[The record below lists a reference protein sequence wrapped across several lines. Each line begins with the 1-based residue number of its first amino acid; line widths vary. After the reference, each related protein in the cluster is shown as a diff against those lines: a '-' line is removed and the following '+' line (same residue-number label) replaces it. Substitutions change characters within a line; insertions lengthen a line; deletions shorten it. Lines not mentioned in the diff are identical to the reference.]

1 MIKLKLVSH
10 NGRGMTPREWTTI
23 DAPVFKG
30 GEVNPCLHIDIINAL
45 PYAANVTLKTYLND
59 PATGF
64 ELMLVVDAIR
74 QINPEVKLFLEMG
87 YTPYARQ
94 DRVCNPGEANGI
106 AVFARVLNMLK
117 FNEVRILDPHSDV
130 APAVINNSV
139 IRSLAEVIQIVQD
152 YNPENIKDTYLVAPD
167 AGAQK
172 RVKALAKELGA
183 AGYIFATKERDLET
197 MEITGTRFDSDTTG
211 KKLLVVDDICDGGRT
226 FIALAKAIREHGEP
240 AKLELWVTHGIFSY
254 GTEVVTEHYDA
265 VTSTNTFQPYALGN
279 KDNAG
284 NVNPKMNWLNI

>member
-1 MIKLKLVSH
+1 MIKLKLVAH
-10 NGRGMTPREWTTI
+10 NGRGMTPREWTVI
-23 DAPVFKG
+23 EAPVFKG
-30 GEVNPCLHIDIINAL
+30 GELNPCLPGDIIHAL

-59 PATGF
+59 AATGF
-64 ELMLVVDAIR
+64 ELMLTVDAIR
-74 QINPEVKLFLEMG
+74 RINPSVTLFLEMG

-106 AVFARVLNMLK
+106 AVFASVINLLE
-117 FNEVRILDPHSDV
+117 FAEVRILDPHSDST
-130 APAVINNSV
+130 PGLIKNSV
-139 IRSLAEVIQIVQD
+139 IRSLAEVMQQVQD
-152 YNPENIKDTYLVAPD
+152 YAPPGIHDTWLVAPD

-183 AGYIFATKERDLET
+183 AGYIFATKERDPET
-197 MEITGTRFDSDTTG
+197 NEITSTRFDTDTTG

-226 FIALAKAIREHGEP
+226 FIALAKAIREHGKP

-284 NVNPKMNWLNI
+284 NINPKMNWLNI